1 MGATHL
7 PSTEFDGTEMDDQL
21 EAEAEAAPG
30 RARRPQ
36 WCSCW
41 APTARWA
48 PTRFSPS
55 TPSGSM
61 PRNCAGFYADMA
73 AIRRFDQEA
82 TALQRQGQL
91 ALWVPLTGQEAAQI
105 GSGRASQPQDY
116 IFPTY
121 REHGVALTRNV
132 DLAELLRQ
140 FRGVSNGGWNPKD
153 TNFHLYTL
161 VLAAQ
166 TPHAVGY
173 AMGIQRD
180 QKLAARRAA
189 GRGWARSAEPK
200 AAVMVYFGDGASSE
214 GDVHESMV
222 FASSYK
228 APVVFFCQNNHW
240 AISVPSSVQTRIPLA
255 NRAKG
260 YGFPGIR
267 VDGND
272 VDRRPR
278 RHRMGAG
285 AGPRGQRSG
294 ADRGLH
300 LPGRGAHHGR
310 RSHQVPR
317 VRRGSP
323 VAGQGSAGAPG
334 EVPPRRGPGGRRLL
348 RRRSGPTATNSPPT
362 SARPPTTSK
371 PRTSGPPSPTRMWRP
386 TRWWPRSW
394 PGSRSTAQGS
404 PARTANAE
412 QQTGRPLMTTMTIAK
427 AINEGLRATLS
438 NNPKHAA
445 HGRGHRAAGRRL
457 PRHRRTDRPSS
468 APTAWWTPRWPNPAS
483 SAPRSAWPC
492 AATCPSAR
500 SSSTASCFPAS
511 TRSPRSWPR
520 CTRAATAT

>member
-21 EAEAEAAPG
+21 EAEAEAQLGAP
-30 RARRPQ
+30 AEPMVQ
-36 WCSCW
+36 LL
-41 APTARWA
+41 APDGTLGSD
-48 PTRFSPS
+48 PVFSKYAEKLDPA
-55 TPSGSM
+55 TL
-61 PRNCAGFYADMA
+61 RGFYADMA
-73 AIRRFDQEA
+73 KIRRFDVEA

-180 QKLAARRAA
+180 QKLAAANA
-189 GRGWARSAEPK
+189 VGSGETGQAVEPN

-222 FASSYK
+222 FASSYQ

-272 VDRRPR
+272 VIAVHAVTEWALEQARE
-278 RHRMGAG
+278 GN
-285 AGPRGQRSG
+285 GPVLIEAFTYRV
-294 ADRGLH
+294 
-300 LPGRGAHHGR
+300 GAHTTADD
-310 RSHQVPR
+310 PTKY
-317 VRRGSP
+317 RGSAEEGLWRAKDP
-323 VAGQGSAGAPG
+323 LERLEKYLRAEGLADDGFFEQVKADGDELAAYVRKTTHDLETPDIRTAFANTYVEAHPLVAEELAWFEEYSAGFAD
-334 EVPPRRGPGGRRLL
+334 E
-348 RRRSGPTATNSPPT
+348 
-362 SARPPTTSK
+362 
-371 PRTSGPPSPTRMWRP
+371 
-386 TRWWPRSW
+386 
-394 PGSRSTAQGS
+394 AQ
-404 PARTANAE
+404 AE
-412 QQTGRPLMTTMTIAK
+412 QTD
-427 AINEGLRATLS
+427 
-438 NNPKHAA
+438 
-445 HGRGHRAAGRRL
+445 RAAR
-457 PRHRRTDRPSS
+457 
-468 APTAWWTPRWPNPAS
+468 
-483 SAPRSAWPC
+483 
-492 AATCPSAR
+492 
-500 SSSTASCFPAS
+500 
-511 TRSPRSWPR
+511 
-520 CTRAATAT
+520 

>member
-7 PSTEFDGTEMDDQL
+7 PSTEFDGTDVDDQL
-21 EAEAEAAPG
+21 EAAAEAALGEPPVEMVQLLG
-30 RARRPQ
+30 PDGKLGTDAM
-36 WCSCW
+36 
-41 APTARWA
+41 
-48 PTRFSPS
+48 FSEYAD
-55 TPSGSM
+55 
-61 PRNCAGFYADMA
+61 RLDAEKLRGFYADMA

-140 FRGVSNGGWNPKD
+140 FRGISNGGWNPKD

-180 QKLAARRAA
+180 QRLAEANGMAESGA
-189 GRGWARSAEPK
+189 AEPK

-240 AISVPSSVQTRIPLA
+240 AISVPTAVQTRVPLS

-272 VDRRPR
+272 VIAVHAVTEWALEHARQGNGPVLIEAFTYRVGAHTTADDPTKYRASSEEAMWRAKDPLER
-278 RHRMGAG
+278 LEKYLRSEDMADDAFFKQVAADGDELAAYIRKSTYDSDTPDIRTAFANTYVEAHPLVAEELAWFEEYTAGFAGEDTAEGAG
-285 AGPRGQRSG
+285 
-294 ADRGLH
+294 H
-300 LPGRGAHHGR
+300 
-310 RSHQVPR
+310 
-317 VRRGSP
+317 
-323 VAGQGSAGAPG
+323 
-334 EVPPRRGPGGRRLL
+334 
-348 RRRSGPTATNSPPT
+348 
-362 SARPPTTSK
+362 
-371 PRTSGPPSPTRMWRP
+371 
-386 TRWWPRSW
+386 
-394 PGSRSTAQGS
+394 
-404 PARTANAE
+404 
-412 QQTGRPLMTTMTIAK
+412 
-427 AINEGLRATLS
+427 
-438 NNPKHAA
+438 
-445 HGRGHRAAGRRL
+445 
-457 PRHRRTDRPSS
+457 
-468 APTAWWTPRWPNPAS
+468 
-483 SAPRSAWPC
+483 
-492 AATCPSAR
+492 
-500 SSSTASCFPAS
+500 
-511 TRSPRSWPR
+511 
-520 CTRAATAT
+520 

>member
-7 PSTEFDGTEMDDQL
+7 PSTEFDGSELDDQL
-21 EAEAEAAPG
+21 EAQAEAALGVPPTEMVQLLG
-30 RARRPQ
+30 PDGTLGTDPVFSEYAARLDAEKLR
-36 WCSCW
+36 
-41 APTARWA
+41 
-48 PTRFSPS
+48 
-55 TPSGSM
+55 
-61 PRNCAGFYADMA
+61 GFYADMA

-132 DLAELLRQ
+132 DLGELLRQ

-180 QKLAARRAA
+180 QRLAEAQ
-189 GRGWARSAEPK
+189 GVEGSAEPK

-222 FASSYK
+222 FASSYN

-240 AISVPSSVQTRIPLA
+240 AISVPTTVQTRIPLS

-272 VDRRPR
+272 VVAVHAVTEWALEHARQGNGPVLIEAFTYRVGAHTTADDPTKYRESSEEALWREKDPLDRLEKYLRAEGMADDDFFARVAADGDELAAYIRKSTYASDAPDIR
-278 RHRMGAG
+278 TAFANTYVEAHPLVAEELAWFEEYSAGFAGEDEGEGAG
-285 AGPRGQRSG
+285 R
-294 ADRGLH
+294 
-300 LPGRGAHHGR
+300 
-310 RSHQVPR
+310 
-317 VRRGSP
+317 
-323 VAGQGSAGAPG
+323 
-334 EVPPRRGPGGRRLL
+334 
-348 RRRSGPTATNSPPT
+348 
-362 SARPPTTSK
+362 
-371 PRTSGPPSPTRMWRP
+371 
-386 TRWWPRSW
+386 
-394 PGSRSTAQGS
+394 
-404 PARTANAE
+404 
-412 QQTGRPLMTTMTIAK
+412 
-427 AINEGLRATLS
+427 
-438 NNPKHAA
+438 
-445 HGRGHRAAGRRL
+445 
-457 PRHRRTDRPSS
+457 
-468 APTAWWTPRWPNPAS
+468 
-483 SAPRSAWPC
+483 
-492 AATCPSAR
+492 
-500 SSSTASCFPAS
+500 
-511 TRSPRSWPR
+511 
-520 CTRAATAT
+520 

>member
-7 PSTEFDGTEMDDQL
+7 PSTEFDGTEADDQL
-21 EAEAEAAPG
+21 EAQAEAVLGDPAVPMVQLLG
-30 RARRPQ
+30 PDGTLGTDPVFSEYAARLDAGKLR
-36 WCSCW
+36 
-41 APTARWA
+41 
-48 PTRFSPS
+48 
-55 TPSGSM
+55 
-61 PRNCAGFYADMA
+61 GFYADMA
-73 AIRRFDQEA
+73 KIRRFDVEA

-180 QKLAARRAA
+180 QKLAAAEAGAGGAAA
-189 GRGWARSAEPK
+189 GSAKPK

-222 FASSYK
+222 FAASYN

-240 AISVPSSVQTRIPLA
+240 AISVPTAVQTRIPLS

-272 VDRRPR
+272 VIAVHAVTEWALERAREGKSPVLIEAFTYR
-278 RHRMGAG
+278 V
-285 AGPRGQRSG
+285 
-294 ADRGLH
+294 
-300 LPGRGAHHGR
+300 GAHTTADDPTKYRGSDEEAQWR
-310 RSHQVPR
+310 AKDPLERLEKYLRAEGLADDAFFEQVKADGDELAAY
-317 VRRGSP
+317 VRRTIHDLGTP
-323 VAGQGSAGAPG
+323 DIRTAFANTYAEAHPLVAEELAWFEEYSAGFADEAEADEAHTDG
-334 EVPPRRGPGGRRLL
+334 AVRR
-348 RRRSGPTATNSPPT
+348 
-362 SARPPTTSK
+362 
-371 PRTSGPPSPTRMWRP
+371 
-386 TRWWPRSW
+386 
-394 PGSRSTAQGS
+394 
-404 PARTANAE
+404 
-412 QQTGRPLMTTMTIAK
+412 
-427 AINEGLRATLS
+427 
-438 NNPKHAA
+438 
-445 HGRGHRAAGRRL
+445 
-457 PRHRRTDRPSS
+457 
-468 APTAWWTPRWPNPAS
+468 
-483 SAPRSAWPC
+483 
-492 AATCPSAR
+492 
-500 SSSTASCFPAS
+500 
-511 TRSPRSWPR
+511 
-520 CTRAATAT
+520 

>member
-7 PSTEFDGTEMDDQL
+7 PATEFDGTGLDDQR
-21 EAEAEAAPG
+21 EAAAEARMGGPG
-30 RARRPQ
+30 TPMVQ
-36 WCSCW
+36 LLG
-41 APTARWA
+41 PDGTLGTD
-48 PTRFSPS
+48 PVFSDYAQ
-55 TPSGSM
+55 
-61 PRNCAGFYADMA
+61 RLDAEKLRGFYADMA

-140 FRGVSNGGWNPKD
+140 FRGVSNGGWNPKE

-180 QKLAARRAA
+180 QKSAAAA
-189 GRGWARSAEPK
+189 ADQGAGHVSEPK

-222 FASSYK
+222 FASSYN

-240 AISVPSSVQTRIPLA
+240 AISVPTSVQTRIPLS

-272 VDRRPR
+272 VIAVHAVTEWALEHARE
-278 RHRMGAG
+278 GK
-285 AGPRGQRSG
+285 GPVLIEAFTYRV
-294 ADRGLH
+294 
-300 LPGRGAHHGR
+300 GAHTTADD
-310 RSHQVPR
+310 PTKY
-317 VRRGSP
+317 RGSAEETAWRAKDP
-323 VAGQGSAGAPG
+323 L
-334 EVPPRRGPGGRRLL
+334 ERLEKYL
-348 RRRSGPTATNSPPT
+348 RA
-362 SARPPTTSK
+362 
-371 PRTSGPPSPTRMWRP
+371 
-386 TRWWPRSW
+386 
-394 PGSRSTAQGS
+394 
-404 PARTANAE
+404 
-412 QQTGRPLMTTMTIAK
+412 
-427 AINEGLRATLS
+427 EGLADD
-438 NNPKHAA
+438 AFFEEV
-445 HGRGHRAAGRRL
+445 RAAGDELAAYVRKTTYDL
-457 PRHRRTDRPSS
+457 ETPDIRTAFANTYVEAHPLVAEELAWFEEYS
-468 APTAWWTPRWPNPAS
+468 AGFADQ
-483 SAPRSAWPC
+483 
-492 AATCPSAR
+492 
-500 SSSTASCFPAS
+500 
-511 TRSPRSWPR
+511 
-520 CTRAATAT
+520 ATADQAEAGAAN

>member
-1 MGATHL
+1 MGAHL
-7 PSTEFDGTEMDDQL
+7 PSTEFDGTELDDQL
-21 EAEAEAAPG
+21 EAQAEAALGAPPAEMVQLLGPDGTLGTDPVFSEYAG
-30 RARRPQ
+30 RLDAERLR
-36 WCSCW
+36 
-41 APTARWA
+41 
-48 PTRFSPS
+48 
-55 TPSGSM
+55 
-61 PRNCAGFYADMA
+61 GFYADMA

-180 QKLAARRAA
+180 QRLAAAQ
-189 GRGWARSAEPK
+189 GVDGSAEPK

-222 FASSYK
+222 FASSYN

-240 AISVPSSVQTRIPLA
+240 AISVPTAVQTRIPLS

-272 VDRRPR
+272 VVAVHAVTEWALEHARQGNGPVLIEAFTYRVGAHTTADDPTKYRESSEEALWREKDPLDRLEKYLRAEGMADDAFFARVAAEGDELAAYIRKSTYESDAPDIR
-278 RHRMGAG
+278 TAFANTYVEAHPLVAEELAWFEEYSSGFAGEDEGEGAG
-285 AGPRGQRSG
+285 R
-294 ADRGLH
+294 
-300 LPGRGAHHGR
+300 
-310 RSHQVPR
+310 
-317 VRRGSP
+317 
-323 VAGQGSAGAPG
+323 
-334 EVPPRRGPGGRRLL
+334 
-348 RRRSGPTATNSPPT
+348 
-362 SARPPTTSK
+362 
-371 PRTSGPPSPTRMWRP
+371 
-386 TRWWPRSW
+386 
-394 PGSRSTAQGS
+394 
-404 PARTANAE
+404 
-412 QQTGRPLMTTMTIAK
+412 
-427 AINEGLRATLS
+427 
-438 NNPKHAA
+438 
-445 HGRGHRAAGRRL
+445 
-457 PRHRRTDRPSS
+457 
-468 APTAWWTPRWPNPAS
+468 
-483 SAPRSAWPC
+483 
-492 AATCPSAR
+492 
-500 SSSTASCFPAS
+500 
-511 TRSPRSWPR
+511 
-520 CTRAATAT
+520 

>member
-7 PSTEFDGTEMDDQL
+7 PSTEFDGTGLDDQL
-21 EAEAEAAPG
+21 EAEAEAALGEPAAEMVQLLG
-30 RARRPQ
+30 PDGTLGTD
-36 WCSCW
+36 
-41 APTARWA
+41 PV
-48 PTRFSPS
+48 FSEYAE
-55 TPSGSM
+55 
-61 PRNCAGFYADMA
+61 RLDAEKLRGFYADMA

-140 FRGVSNGGWNPKD
+140 FRGISNGGWNPKD

-180 QKLAARRAA
+180 QRLAEANGLAES
-189 GRGWARSAEPK
+189 GTAEPK

-222 FASSYK
+222 FASSYN

-240 AISVPSSVQTRIPLA
+240 AISVPTAVQTRIPLS

-272 VDRRPR
+272 VIAVHAVTEWALEHARQGNGPVLIEAFTYRVGAHTTADDPTKYRESSEEALWRAKDPLER
-278 RHRMGAG
+278 LEKYLRSEGMADDAFFEQVAADGNELAAYIRKSTYESDTPDIRTAFANTYVEAHPLVAEELAWFEEYSAGFAGEDTAEGAG
-285 AGPRGQRSG
+285 
-294 ADRGLH
+294 
-300 LPGRGAHHGR
+300 
-310 RSHQVPR
+310 
-317 VRRGSP
+317 
-323 VAGQGSAGAPG
+323 
-334 EVPPRRGPGGRRLL
+334 
-348 RRRSGPTATNSPPT
+348 N
-362 SARPPTTSK
+362 
-371 PRTSGPPSPTRMWRP
+371 
-386 TRWWPRSW
+386 
-394 PGSRSTAQGS
+394 
-404 PARTANAE
+404 
-412 QQTGRPLMTTMTIAK
+412 
-427 AINEGLRATLS
+427 
-438 NNPKHAA
+438 
-445 HGRGHRAAGRRL
+445 
-457 PRHRRTDRPSS
+457 
-468 APTAWWTPRWPNPAS
+468 
-483 SAPRSAWPC
+483 
-492 AATCPSAR
+492 
-500 SSSTASCFPAS
+500 
-511 TRSPRSWPR
+511 
-520 CTRAATAT
+520 

>member
-7 PSTEFDGTEMDDQL
+7 PSTEFDGTDVDDQR
-21 EAEAEAAPG
+21 EAQAEAVLGDPAVPMVQLLGPDGTLGTDPVFSEYAA
-30 RARRPQ
+30 RLDAEKLR
-36 WCSCW
+36 S
-41 APTARWA
+41 
-48 PTRFSPS
+48 
-55 TPSGSM
+55 
-61 PRNCAGFYADMA
+61 FYADMA
-73 AIRRFDQEA
+73 KIRRFDVEA

-180 QKLAARRAA
+180 QKLAAAAAAA
-189 GRGWARSAEPK
+189 GEPGAGAQKPK

-222 FASSYK
+222 FASSYN

-240 AISVPSSVQTRIPLA
+240 AISVPTTVQTRIPLS

-272 VDRRPR
+272 VIAVHAVTEWALERAREGKSPVLIEAFTYR
-278 RHRMGAG
+278 V
-285 AGPRGQRSG
+285 
-294 ADRGLH
+294 
-300 LPGRGAHHGR
+300 GAHTTADD
-310 RSHQVPR
+310 PTKY
-317 VRRGSP
+317 RGSEEEAQWRAKDP
-323 VAGQGSAGAPG
+323 LERLEKYLRAEGLADDTFFEQVKADGDELAAYVRKTTHDLETPDIRTAFANTYAEAHPLVAEELAWFEEYSAGFAD
-334 EVPPRRGPGGRRLL
+334 E
-348 RRRSGPTATNSPPT
+348 AE
-362 SARPPTTSK
+362 
-371 PRTSGPPSPTRMWRP
+371 
-386 TRWWPRSW
+386 
-394 PGSRSTAQGS
+394 
-404 PARTANAE
+404 PADTEAAN
-412 QQTGRPLMTTMTIAK
+412 
-427 AINEGLRATLS
+427 
-438 NNPKHAA
+438 
-445 HGRGHRAAGRRL
+445 
-457 PRHRRTDRPSS
+457 
-468 APTAWWTPRWPNPAS
+468 
-483 SAPRSAWPC
+483 
-492 AATCPSAR
+492 
-500 SSSTASCFPAS
+500 
-511 TRSPRSWPR
+511 
-520 CTRAATAT
+520 